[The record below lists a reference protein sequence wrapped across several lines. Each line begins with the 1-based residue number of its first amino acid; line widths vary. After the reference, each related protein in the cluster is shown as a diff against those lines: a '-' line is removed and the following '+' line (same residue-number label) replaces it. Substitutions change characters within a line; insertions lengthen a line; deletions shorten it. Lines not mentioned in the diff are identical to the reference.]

1 MIIPTPITSQAMVM
15 SGLEVM
21 GVRNG
26 CSGLSAEDDWAR
38 GAERKYDVECGRD
51 MNAAMRRMARYMRRV
66 KYSGRGRA
74 GAMARSGDYGD
85 EMR

>member
-1 MIIPTPITSQAMVM
+1 M

-51 MNAAMRRMARYMRRV
+51 MNAAMRRMVRYMRRV

-74 GAMARSGDYGD
+74 GAMAGSGDYTD
-85 EMR
+85 EMRVLSRSEEAHV